1 MPFCPPSSHQ
11 QKSMD
16 KESKRGSGK
25 GGEVSDVAES
35 VARTVEL
42 ARFL

>member
-11 QKSMD
+11 QKPMD
-16 KESKRGSGK
+16 KESKWGSGK
-25 GGEVSDVAES
+25 GGEVSDAAES
-35 VARTVEL
+35 VARTVEM